1 MSTER
6 SDSNPQ
12 KGNIDNIFIDEN
24 YVRIQQQRLLETYVR
39 VCGFSGLNDQ
49 NYIPY
54 KTIQNEDTQDKV
66 IKLLPALRTVFQTYN
81 IRSITNKRHDK
92 RLVLNLLRQ
101 LLKHMNYTLDSKTY
115 HLINQGRITSSS
127 KYRII
132 PIARSA
138 PEFVEQSSP
147 EQFQDDQE

>member
-1 MSTER
+1 MSEKTN
-6 SDSNPQ
+6 SHN
-12 KGNIDNIFIDEN
+12 DNIFIDEN
-24 YVRIQQQRLLETYVR
+24 YVRVQQQRLLETYVR

-54 KTIQNEDTQDKV
+54 KTIQNKETQEKV

-101 LLKHMNYTLDSKTY
+101 ILKHMNYTLDSKTY
-115 HLINQGRITSSS
+115 HLINNGRITSST
-127 KYRII
+127 KYRIVKDI
-132 PIARSA
+132 RVIL
-138 PEFVEQSSP
+138 EIDEQSDP
-147 EQFQDDQE
+147 ELIQENQD